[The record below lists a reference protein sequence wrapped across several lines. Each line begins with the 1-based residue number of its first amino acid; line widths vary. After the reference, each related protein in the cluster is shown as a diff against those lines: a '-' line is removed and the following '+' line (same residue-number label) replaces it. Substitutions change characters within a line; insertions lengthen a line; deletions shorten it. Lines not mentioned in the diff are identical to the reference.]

1 MLSLHALPYPAL
13 RLQKRIPLPRDL
25 GLRVSYECPL
35 DALST
40 FFRPPARLM
49 LSLDT
54 IPEHGLR
61 LTSAGV
67 EVNQALEL
75 WGGGRRCGG
84 QGWSTSP
91 GSCPWWRGSP
101 GWGLRSTA
109 RDSNPPG
116 DGGWQ
121 RACWQRACW
130 TAGWLAGWRWPWGG

>member
-75 WGGGRRCGG
+75 WGGRTAVRGAGVVNFPRELPLVEG
-84 QGWSTSP
+84 QPWVGFEVYRAGLKST
-91 GSCPWWRGSP
+91 W
-101 GWGLRSTA
+101 
-109 RDSNPPG
+109 
-116 DGGWQ
+116 
-121 RACWQRACW
+121 
-130 TAGWLAGWRWPWGG
+130 